1 MTKQIVPAIDKKK
14 KKELVQLRND
24 DFRKKGKKGKRKT
37 FTFILFILYS
47 STVVNTNPGFYSNTH
62 IEC

>member
-37 FTFILFILYS
+37 SAFILFILYS
-47 STVVNTNPGFYSNTH
+47 STVVNTNPGFNSNTH